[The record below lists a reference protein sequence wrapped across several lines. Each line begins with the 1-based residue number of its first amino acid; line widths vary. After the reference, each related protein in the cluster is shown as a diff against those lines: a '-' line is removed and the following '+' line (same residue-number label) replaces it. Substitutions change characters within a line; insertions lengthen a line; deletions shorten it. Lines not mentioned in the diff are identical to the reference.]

1 MTSQPLLSF
10 WRILW
15 QLGCRDIQMRY
26 KGSFLGLLWPLLTP
40 VLNVVLYTFL
50 FSVVFKAQWGEEMHS
65 MGSLGSAPAGLPG
78 SAEHSEYAI
87 ILFTGLIVHAFWP
100 RSWCARVQS

>member
-1 MTSQPLLSF
+1 MIHPSWPIDSSFMTSQPLLSF

-50 FSVVFKAQWGEEMHS
+50 FSVVF
-65 MGSLGSAPAGLPG
+65 MG
-78 SAEHSEYAI
+78 
-87 ILFTGLIVHAFWP
+87 
-100 RSWCARVQS
+100 